1 MKKMYRTV
9 LFAGV
14 AAFGLA
20 ACGDDVTVVEPTP
33 PPTPALQ
40 VSLTP
45 SNQTVNVGAV
55 ADFVVTIAGGADG
68 AAASWT
74 CGSSAPA
81 VASVAAT
88 ATGCRA
94 TGAAAGAATIT
105 ATVTKGNQ
113 SASAGGQITVN
124 ALPTPPAPPTVVP
137 ATVTIASITTGN
149 TFTPVVLNNV
159 FGQIDVTLNIN
170 PNDQRVT
177 RAEVLVDGVVA
188 ATQNVVIGVAGEDA
202 AEAAVQQVILSLN
215 TAAYAV
221 NATAGTAAPTWLN
234 GQRQVSA
241 RITVQGATTVP
252 AASNVITLNF
262 NNADGI
268 HLLGTLPTNSAT
280 DAIGQVWYGGP
291 NAGST
296 TFTAIPV
303 MYSGRSIASVT
314 YAAGFCAAA
323 GTEVTTVAAAP
334 FTFSRRCA
342 TTSATG
348 LAPQFNTMGTD
359 GNAGPAVAFVG
370 GFLNNNHPF
379 PVRVDNVA
387 PAGAA
392 LVFARQASINNRES
406 WGNAAYTIVTGYT
419 APADAGVGLPVGASP
434 AATRSEA
441 RFQIR
446 TGTTVVAGHS
456 FADNVTVLAGLDNSV
471 NNTTYN
477 AQVQVTDRLG
487 NVATV
492 TMAPN
497 AGHAAGNAGATSHY
511 AAVGTLGTFGVD
523 KDAPAITRGN
533 IAPGANITV
542 ARSYLNVPTA
552 TGAGV
557 ALNDQFQVNS
567 TDIISGFAAPGISA
581 GDNAL
586 LRSYVQVLG
595 TPNAPT
601 TLVRNIVGGIGT
613 GTPNAAP
620 FARVAA
626 NQFVATAARTA
637 AYAQTPTSIT
647 MSGANSVTVPVALG
661 YHIFQ
666 AQTQDKAGNLSPVLS
681 WEVYVN
687 NNNAPIIT
695 GLVAP
700 GVFTGGAPAV
710 FPATAQDGVEVFA
723 GSVALQYPAI
733 GRLVYEANNGIVVS
747 DNAASATLF
756 DDKITIPE
764 TLNLT
769 APAFIRNLQ
778 VVTAAPAHAP
788 PAAGSAVI
796 PNAVSA
802 RVYNGY
808 HNGLTAATRQNH
820 RGSVGGVGGAVD
832 VARGASALLT
842 AGILPTQVVGGTN
855 FIAAAVPVRVGQFVI
870 ESYTTSAA
878 AAGNVTATIR
888 VRATGP
894 TGTFVNPFGTRLALV
909 ERVADPDG
917 GLDYLQPVTTT
928 FAAQF
933 SEPFPTLDNG
943 AQRDY
948 VWTFTVTRATGAIV
962 NFHVVGLSA
971 DFDGLTTRGTTITFT
986 AGLVAATT
994 PAYF

>member
-1 MKKMYRTV
+1 MKKMYRSV

-55 ADFVVTIAGGADG
+55 ADFVVTIAGGATG
-68 AAASWT
+68 AAATWT

-124 ALPTPPAPPTVVP
+124 ALPTPPAPPAVVP

-170 PNDQRVT
+170 PNTQRVT

-202 AEAAVQQVILSLN
+202 AESAVQQVILSLN

-262 NNADGI
+262 NNADGF
-268 HLLGTLPTNSAT
+268 HVLGTLPTNSAT
-280 DAIGQVWYGGP
+280 DGLGQVWYGGP

-303 MYSGRSIASVT
+303 MYSGRAIASVT
-314 YAAGFCAAA
+314 YAGGFCADA
-323 GTEVTTVAAAP
+323 GTEVNTVSAAP

-342 TTSATG
+342 TTSAVG
-348 LAPQFNTMGTD
+348 LTPNFTSMGTD
-359 GNAGPAVAFVG
+359 GNAGPAAG
-370 GFLNNNHPF
+370 AFLNNTHPF
-379 PVRVDNVA
+379 PVRIDNVA

-392 LVFARQASINNRES
+392 LVFATQTNLNNRES
-406 WGNAAYTIVTGYT
+406 WANGAYTVVSGYT

-434 AATRSEA
+434 APTRSEA

-446 TGTTVVAGHS
+446 TGTTAVAGHT
-456 FADNVTVLAGLDNSV
+456 FADNVTVLAGLANSV

-477 AQVQVTDRLG
+477 AQVQVVDRLG

-497 AGHAAGNAGATSHY
+497 VGHAAGNAAATSHF
-511 AAVGTLGTFGVD
+511 ALSGTIGTFGVD
-523 KDAPAITRGN
+523 KDAPAVARGN
-533 IAPGANITV
+533 ILPGTNVTL
-542 ARSYLNVPTA
+542 ARSYINVPVNN
-552 TGAGV
+552 GAGV
-557 ALNDQFQVNS
+557 AGSNQFQVTA
-567 TDIISGFAAPGISA
+567 TDQLSGFAASGISVA
-581 GDNAL
+581 DNAL
-586 LRSYVQVLG
+586 ARVYLQVLG
-595 TPNAPT
+595 TPNQPT
-601 TLVRNIVGGIGT
+601 TLIRNIVGGIGA

-620 FARVAA
+620 FAQVVAG
-626 NQFVATAARTA
+626 NFVTTAQRTPN
-637 AYAQTPTSIT
+637 YAQTPTSIE
-647 MSGANSVTVPVALG
+647 MAGPNSVQMAIAPG

-666 AQTQDKAGNLSPVLS
+666 AQVRDKAGNLSPVVS
-681 WEVYVN
+681 TEVYVN
-687 NNNAPIIT
+687 DDSAPAVT
-695 GLVAP
+695 GLVA
-700 GVFTGGAPAV
+700 GGSFTGGAPAV
-710 FPATAQDGVEVFA
+710 FPASTQDAVEVFS
-723 GSVALQYPAI
+723 GSVALQYPGL
-733 GRLVYEANNGIVVS
+733 GRIAYESPNGIVQS
-747 DNAASATLF
+747 DNAASVTLF
-756 DDKITIPE
+756 DDKITNPE
-764 TLNLT
+764 TISLT
-769 APAFIRNLQ
+769 VPAFIRNLQ
-778 VVTAAPAHAP
+778 YVTADPGHAP
-788 PAAGSAVI
+788 PVAGSAVV
-796 PNAVSA
+796 PNLVSA
-802 RVYNGY
+802 RAYNGF

-820 RGSVGGVGGAVD
+820 RGSVGGVGGLVAD
-832 VARGASALLT
+832 PARGASALFT
-842 AGILPTQVVGGTN
+842 APILPGQIIGGTD
-855 FIAAAVPVRVGQFVI
+855 FIAAAVPVRVSQFVI
-870 ESYTTSAA
+870 ESYSTGAA
-878 AAGNVTATIR
+878 VAGNVTATVR
-888 VRATGP
+888 VRVTGP
-894 TGTFVNPFGTRLALV
+894 SGTFVNPFADRLALV

-917 GLDYLQPVTTT
+917 GLDYLQPTTVT
-928 FAAQF
+928 FAPQF

-948 VWTFTVTRATGAIV
+948 VWTFTITRPTAAV
-962 NFHVVGLSA
+962 ASFHVVGLSA
-971 DFDGLTTRGTTITFT
+971 GFDGLTTRGATITF
-986 AGLVAATT
+986 AANVAAGTA
-994 PAYF
+994 PGYF